1 MATRQLLLRGR
12 VATLF
17 YVGTPGTEAARTF
30 ARGRRGDDRFF
41 DLSLDLLTTVGFDG
55 RFKRVNPS
63 WNRTLGWTEAEL
75 LARPYLDVIHP
86 GDRERTAAEAQRLAQ
101 ERAGVS
107 DFEIRLTHRDGSHRW
122 IALSAAADA
131 HQELL
136 YVVGRDVT
144 GHKRADAAL
153 RDSELRLRSVTEAVH
168 DALISADEGGRIA
181 YWSPGAARIFG
192 YEEHE
197 VLGEPLTMLMPESYR
212 PKHEAGFR
220 RYLEGAE
227 PRVIGSTVE
236 LHGRDKDGREF
247 PLELSLGEAPLAGGR
262 LFTGLIREITVRRRA
277 ERYLTTQLA
286 VASVMAEGTQLE
298 HARARVLA
306 AIGKS
311 MGWTLGELWRID
323 EDEDVMSCVE
333 VWHAPGSEHP
343 RFDALTRETRFERGV
358 GLPGRVWQTAAPT
371 WFDDVRS
378 HSDFPRSAI
387 AAEEGLRGTIGLPV
401 LQDGR
406 VVGVMDFYSGSVE
419 QPDEELLA
427 MMTTFGAQVGEY
439 FARKEAERAL
449 ELAANELQRHA
460 AELERSNADLE
471 QFAYVASHDLSEPLR
486 TVSGFVGLLA
496 KRYEGRLDPQADEY
510 IHFAVE
516 GVHRMRE
523 LIDDLLAYS
532 RVGRADQSLEPVD
545 TGALVAQILRTL
557 TPLSE
562 KTGGEVSVEQL
573 PTVQGD
579 EWQLRQLFQNLI
591 ANAVKFDGGRPP
603 RVAVSAV
610 REAAGWRF
618 SVRDHGIGV
627 DERHAERI
635 FKVFQRLHARDEY
648 EGTGIGLAICR
659 RIVDLRGGRIWVQ
672 AAEGGGADF
681 RFTVPDALEELS

>member
-1 MATRQLLLRGR
+1 M
-12 VATLF
+12 
-17 YVGTPGTEAARTF
+17 GTPGTEAARTV
-30 ARGRRGDDRFF
+30 ARGRAEDDRFF
-41 DLSLDLLTTVGFDG
+41 DLSLDLLTAVGFDG

-63 WNRTLGWTEAEL
+63 WERTLGWTEDEL
-75 LARPYLDVIHP
+75 LARPYLEVIHP
-86 GDRERTAAEAQRLAQ
+86 DDRARTAAEAQRLAQ
-101 ERAGVS
+101 ERSAVS

-122 IALSAAADA
+122 IAFSAAADD
-131 HQELL
+131 HEELL

-144 GHKRADAAL
+144 DHKRADAAL
-153 RDSELRLRSVTEAVH
+153 RDSELRLRSVTDAVH
-168 DALISADEGGRIA
+168 DAVISADEAGLIA
-181 YWSPGAARIFG
+181 YWSPGARRIFG
-192 YEEHE
+192 YEEDE
-197 VLGEPLTMLMPESYR
+197 VLGQPLTVLMPESYR
-212 PKHEAGFR
+212 PRHEVGFR
-220 RYLEGAE
+220 RYLDGGE
-227 PRVIGSTVE
+227 PRVMGTTVE
-236 LHGRDKDGREF
+236 LDGRDRDGREF
-247 PLELSLGEAPLAGGR
+247 PLELSLGEAPVAGGR
-262 LFTGLIREITVRRRA
+262 LFTGVIRETTERRRA

-286 VASVMAEGTQLE
+286 VARVMAQGTQLE
-298 HARARVLA
+298 DARARVLA
-306 AIGKS
+306 AIGES
-311 MGWTLGELWRID
+311 MGWTLGELWRVD
-323 EDEDVMSCVE
+323 EEEGILSCIE
-333 VWHAPGSEHP
+333 VWHEPGSEHP

-358 GLPGRVWQTAAPT
+358 GLPGCVWQSGAPT
-371 WFDDVRS
+371 WFSDVKAHPEFVRS
-378 HSDFPRSAI
+378 AT
-387 AAEEGLRGTIGLPV
+387 AAEEGLRGAIGLPV

-419 QPDEELLA
+419 QPDEELLT

-449 ELAANELQRHA
+449 EETANELRRHA

-486 TVSGFVGLLA
+486 TVSGFVGLLG
-496 KRYEGRLDPQADEY
+496 KRYEGQLDPQADEY
-510 IHFAVE
+510 IRFAVD

-545 TGALVAQILRTL
+545 TGALVAEIVRTL
-557 TPLSE
+557 GPQLDRS
-562 KTGGEVSVEQL
+562 GGRVTVSSL

-579 EWQLRQLFQNLI
+579 DWQMRQLFQNLI
-591 ANAVKFDGGRPP
+591 ANAIKFDGGRPP
-603 RVAVSAV
+603 RVEVSAA

-659 RIVDLRGGRIWVQ
+659 RIVDRRGGRIWVE

-681 RFTVPDALEELS
+681 RFTVPDTVEELS